1 MGFPGELGRRRKAMA
16 MHSNGILLAAALR
29 TDCRGKGGSRQIMTQ
44 VRSDVTWAR
53 TGAKKVVMV

>member
-1 MGFPGELGRRRKAMA
+1 MA
-16 MHSNGILLAAALR
+16 MHSNGILAAASR

-53 TGAKKVVMV
+53 TGATKVVMV